1 MSLATLLSPR
11 LTARPV
17 NGSLPPGLTREG
29 GITPPKGSLEEEV
42 ARLRSRIE
50 ELEREK
56 EAVNAF
62 ATVAAHELMEPLVM
76 IEAHASLLANGQRA
90 GSGLPA
96 DGIGRAAARLRRL
109 AEAVLLDARADEEG
123 IARQPVDLGVV
134 VGDVLALLAP
144 EIEAR
149 AANVVVTGELP
160 TVDGDEALLT
170 SLLTNL
176 ITNALK
182 YGRREHATISIEAQ
196 RLGPEWRVSVAD
208 DGVPLPESERVLIFE
223 PFKRA
228 PRERR
233 SRGAGLGLA
242 ICRSI
247 VERHGGAI
255 GMLECS
261 TGNCFAFTLQA

>member
-1 MSLATLLSPR
+1 
-11 LTARPV
+11 
-17 NGSLPPGLTREG
+17 
-29 GITPPKGSLEEEV
+29 V
-42 ARLRSRIE
+42 ARLQSRIA

-56 EAVNAF
+56 EAVDAF
-62 ATVAAHELMEPLVM
+62 AATAAHELMEPLVM
-76 IEAHASLLANGQRA
+76 IEAHASMLANDERG
-90 GSGLPA
+90 GTGLSA

-123 IARQPVDLGVV
+123 VAHRPVDMGVV
-134 VGDVLALLAP
+134 LQDVLALLAP

-149 AANVVVTGELP
+149 AANVVVAGEMP
-160 TVDGDEALLT
+160 TVRGDEALLT
-170 SLLTNL
+170 SLMTNL

-182 YGRREHATISIEAQ
+182 YGRREHATISIGAQ
-196 RLGPEWRVSVAD
+196 RLGPEWRVSVTD
-208 DGVPLPESERVLIFE
+208 DGVPLQESERALIFE

-233 SRGAGLGLA
+233 ARGTGLGLA
-242 ICRSI
+242 ICRRI

-255 GMLECS
+255 SMLESS